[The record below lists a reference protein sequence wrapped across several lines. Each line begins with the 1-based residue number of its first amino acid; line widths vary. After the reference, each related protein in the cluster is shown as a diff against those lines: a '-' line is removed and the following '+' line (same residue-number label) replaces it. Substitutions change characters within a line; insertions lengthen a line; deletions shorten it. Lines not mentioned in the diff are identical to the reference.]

1 MTMPYG
7 SWPSPLSAADVSAS
21 PPRIDGARFV
31 GDEIWWGE
39 SVPSQGGRVTVRSSS
54 GREILPEPWN
64 ARSRVHEYGG
74 GAWTADAEGT
84 LYFVNAADQRVHRML
99 RGGAPSR

>member
-7 SWPSPLSAADVSAS
+7 SWPSPLSAEDVSQSA
-21 PPRIDGARFV
+21 PRIDGARFV
-31 GDEIWWGE
+31 GDEIWWCE

-54 GREILPEPWN
+54 GAEILPEPWN

-74 GAWTADAEGT
+74 GAGTAGAEGT
-84 LYFVNAADQRVHRML
+84 RYLGHAGGQRRDRLPHRGL
-99 RGGAPSR
+99 PQP